1 MERRKILLLSSNP
14 QEEMT
19 QKTLTELYKI
29 NFNPFDPEEHVFPA
43 IGRTLLFN
51 KIQRDFN
58 DYVNSKACQM
68 VAITGEYGMGK
79 SFTLIDLEQRIKKGK
94 VLPEKKVFCVRFRA
108 SKPKPPANYF
118 VYIFRQ
124 TIMKLGFK
132 VFQELRDEVTKKAK
146 AIGKSDETFLDN
158 LERNFKSAF
167 LKLKGENARIA
178 WRWITGQNLAPSLR
192 GKLLDVE
199 FNITNEDVAKDALFA
214 LLKLLNLL
222 DYDGLIL
229 LIDEFEYV
237 FAVAGLKKAYQ
248 FVTTYKDIYDDVN
261 EMRSIGEGVTPIIF
275 VFACSDATWELL
287 KRLVEQ
293 ERSKFG
299 GGGLAPFFERIKEEY
314 ALRGLTETETR
325 KLVVTR
331 LDKARV
337 EGLEAPYKLFPF
349 EPSCARSI
357 YVQSDGHPRRII
369 SRCRYTIRDCFPK
382 AICPIN
388 QRDFEE
394 VLSERGLLIP
404 MEEVEEMEETR

>member
-14 QEEMT
+14 REEMK

-29 NFNPFDPEEHVFPA
+29 NFNPFDPEKHVFPA

-51 KIQRDFN
+51 KMKRDFI
-58 DYVNSKACQM
+58 DYVNSKACQI
-68 VAITGEYGMGK
+68 VAVTGEYGMGK
-79 SFTLIDLEQRIKKGK
+79 SFTLMDLEQRIKRGEL
-94 VLPEKKVFCVRFRA
+94 LPKKKVFCVRFRA
-108 SKPKPPANYF
+108 STPKPPANYF
-118 VYIFRQ
+118 VYIYRQ
-124 TIMKLGFK
+124 IIAKLGFK
-132 VFQELRDEVTKKAK
+132 VFHELRDEVTKKAK
-146 AIGKSDETFLDN
+146 AIRKSDKTFLDN

-167 LKLKGENARIA
+167 LKLKGENAKIA
-178 WRWITGQNLAPSLR
+178 WRWITGQNLTPSLR
-192 GKLLDVE
+192 GKLLVE
-199 FNITNEDVAKDALFA
+199 FNITNEDVARDALFS

-222 DYDGLIL
+222 DYADLIL

-248 FVTTYKDIYDDVN
+248 FVTTYKDLYDDVN
-261 EMRSIGEGVTPIIF
+261 EMRSIGEEVTPVIF

-287 KRLVEQ
+287 KKLVEQ

-314 ALRGLTETETR
+314 ALRGLIETETR

-331 LDKARV
+331 LDEARV
-337 EGLEAPYKLFPF
+337 EGIEAPYKLFPF

-369 SRCRYTIRDCFPK
+369 SRCRYAVRDCFPK
-382 AICPIN
+382 AICPIT

-394 VLSERGLLIP
+394 VLSERGLLVP
-404 MEEVEEMEETR
+404 MEEVEVTEETK